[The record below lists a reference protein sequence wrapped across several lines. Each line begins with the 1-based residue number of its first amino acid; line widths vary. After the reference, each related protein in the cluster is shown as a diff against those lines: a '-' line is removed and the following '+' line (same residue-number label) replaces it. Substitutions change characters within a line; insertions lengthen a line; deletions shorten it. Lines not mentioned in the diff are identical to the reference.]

1 MPDRG
6 NVVPTGWGREPPG
19 VSGRKTLPEA
29 TALDLAFSNQKVR
42 LPFFKQRSER
52 QPLAND
58 NQSTFLL
65 TLASA
70 PLAFGRCR
78 FSHAI

>member
-6 NVVPTGWGREPPG
+6 NVVPTSWGREPPG
-19 VSGRKTLPEA
+19 VSGRITLPEA

-42 LPFFKQRSER
+42 LPFFKQRSQR

-58 NQSTFLL
+58 NGRSYSPFPVL
-65 TLASA
+65 
-70 PLAFGRCR
+70 PLALAGVAFRN
-78 FSHAI
+78 AV